1 MHTYVCT
8 GAGRTIRQTRHLP
21 GAPGPIEGF
30 WGPQN
35 APMHIFCPHIYYFY
49 KNLFTIV
56 ASGCLITHILT
67 IFPCAPPFS
76 PHYMD
81 YSMLRA
87 SRSSRVCRNDVK
99 FKTVSGK
106 RERER
111 NRVRHKSSEIWS
123 DLTKAGQIKIRRK
136 TKGRTCFQSC
146 QSYPAFLQP
155 PQC

>member
-1 MHTYVCT
+1 MRKLLNRVSTTDDLEKNGWKAGVDILVILIGDDCQAV
-8 GAGRTIRQTRHLP
+8 AGRTIRQTRHLP

-56 ASGCLITHILT
+56 ASGCLITHVLT

-76 PHYMD
+76 LHYMD

-111 NRVRHKSSEIWS
+111 NRVRHKSSE
-123 DLTKAGQIKIRRK
+123 T
-136 TKGRTCFQSC
+136 
-146 QSYPAFLQP
+146 
-155 PQC
+155 

>member
-1 MHTYVCT
+1 MARSVPCAGGDHKVKCKICQAKSSYQKILCGNT

-56 ASGCLITHILT
+56 ASGCLIITHVLT

-76 PHYMD
+76 LHYMD

-87 SRSSRVCRNDVK
+87 SRSSCVCGNYVK

-106 RERER
+106 RERE
-111 NRVRHKSSEIWS
+111 KSSE
-123 DLTKAGQIKIRRK
+123 T
-136 TKGRTCFQSC
+136 
-146 QSYPAFLQP
+146 
-155 PQC
+155 